1 MHTYDVDL
9 FLKLAEV
16 FPAAL
21 NTSRAYDKIEY
32 RPGPFGME
40 EVNVGTGV
48 ENLGENI
55 LNTANSTMVKY
66 GKERALAYIEEY
78 RPTRVQRAELYNF
91 NRRH

>member
-21 NTSRAYDKIEY
+21 NTSRVYDKIEY

-40 EVNVGTGV
+40 EISAGTGV

-55 LNTANSTMVKY
+55 LNTANATMIKS
-66 GKERALAYIEEY
+66 GKAAALAYIEEY
-78 RPTRVQRAELYNF
+78 RPARVQRAELYNF
-91 NRRH
+91 NRKH